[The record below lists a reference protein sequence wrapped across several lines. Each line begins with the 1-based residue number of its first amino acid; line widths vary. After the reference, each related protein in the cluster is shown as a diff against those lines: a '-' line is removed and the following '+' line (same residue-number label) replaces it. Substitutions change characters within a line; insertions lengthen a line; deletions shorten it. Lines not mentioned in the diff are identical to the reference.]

1 MNEKNL
7 NSQAI
12 PTLDEIQKLYESF
25 LREEASQINEEFQVV
40 SGEFLKNFRKYEEK
54 DRISSK
60 DNQMI
65 KKYEDYLKAE
75 RKKQKELI
83 EELENLIDYENF
95 FLEIERNYNKKNYK
109 GNFYGSNSAT
119 RYRINKINEY
129 RRKLKKIINSSP
141 EAWEFYYHRKLLRD
155 IETGYNKG
163 LVEVK
168 YVVDAKEKIISSL
181 KQGTP
186 VYIIGHLGS
195 GKTQIAR
202 EAAIEFTLENIIQK
216 ELEESLEKWFLN
228 NKNATEDEAIEKF
241 RELKENKRNYYKN
254 LLRNGS
260 QEEMENLN
268 PYFISGSYNLT
279 YEDMFVEKTLSL
291 EKASANESNLELI
304 DEVVDQYFS
313 WTKSHGKDLK
323 EIDSKKQDLIKS
335 KVWDSISDIFIARN
349 TTYGTVVKKIER
361 EILLA
366 VKKGRPVII
375 DELNTIAMQNLIG
388 LNDILQSKIGSRAY
402 VTGIGPVK
410 IQEGFGLIG
419 TGNLSTESVSYEGTS
434 ELNPAFKSRFQTIEY
449 NYVNQN
455 TLGSLKNQSDNKK
468 NELFRILIT
477 RLADK
482 KGNLH
487 IPTPSR
493 TLEELFRLAQ
503 LSRLTQEVFMGKLIS
518 SVENNLSGDLPELKE
533 SVLSLRNV
541 LRVLDNWNLGEE
553 KDLTMALWDGF
564 ISSITNPK
572 DQAYILSQ
580 ALRFG
585 FFKESEGWT
594 LKNENLGKVVQEYD
608 DLRTRPYEYTRG
620 ETESLSYLDLIKILF
635 GPQAERKEIPD
646 NLKDFIREIEK
657 EEKISIEEYEEL
669 DKRLNHLE
677 HSQYLLD
684 NLKDMENKK
693 WNFLKT
699 QKILKKI

>member
-60 DNQMI
+60 DNQII

>member
-1 MNEKNL
+1 
-7 NSQAI
+7 
-12 PTLDEIQKLYESF
+12 
-25 LREEASQINEEFQVV
+25 
-40 SGEFLKNFRKYEEK
+40 FLKNFRKYEEK

-60 DNQMI
+60 DNQII

-168 YVVDAKEKIISSL
+168 YVVDAKKKIISSL

-468 NELFRILIT
+468 NEL
-477 RLADK
+477 
-482 KGNLH
+482 
-487 IPTPSR
+487 
-493 TLEELFRLAQ
+493 
-503 LSRLTQEVFMGKLIS
+503 
-518 SVENNLSGDLPELKE
+518 
-533 SVLSLRNV
+533 
-541 LRVLDNWNLGEE
+541 
-553 KDLTMALWDGF
+553 
-564 ISSITNPK
+564 
-572 DQAYILSQ
+572 
-580 ALRFG
+580 
-585 FFKESEGWT
+585 
-594 LKNENLGKVVQEYD
+594 
-608 DLRTRPYEYTRG
+608 
-620 ETESLSYLDLIKILF
+620 
-635 GPQAERKEIPD
+635 
-646 NLKDFIREIEK
+646 
-657 EEKISIEEYEEL
+657 
-669 DKRLNHLE
+669 
-677 HSQYLLD
+677 
-684 NLKDMENKK
+684 
-693 WNFLKT
+693 
-699 QKILKKI
+699 

>member
-60 DNQMI
+60 DNQII

-168 YVVDAKEKIISSL
+168 YVVDAKKKIISSL

-693 WNFLKT
+693 
-699 QKILKKI
+699 

>member
-12 PTLDEIQKLYESF
+12 PSLDEIQKLYESF
-25 LREEASQINEEFQVV
+25 LREEASQINEEFQVE
-40 SGEFLKNFRKYEEK
+40 SGEFFKNFRKYENK
-54 DRISSK
+54 DRITSE
-60 DNQMI
+60 DNQII

-181 KQGTP
+181 KQGTS

-241 RELKENKRNYYKN
+241 RELKENKRNYYKK
-254 LLRNGS
+254 LLREGN
-260 QEEMENLN
+260 QEEVENIY

-313 WTKSHGKDLK
+313 WTKAHGKDLK

-419 TGNLSTESVSYEGTS
+419 TGNLSTESVSYEGTN

-503 LSRLTQEVFMGKLIS
+503 LSRLTQEVFMGKLVS

-608 DLRTRPYEYTRG
+608 DLRIRPYEYTRG

-646 NLKDFIREIEK
+646 NLKDFLREIEK

-669 DKRLNHLE
+669 DERLNHLE

-693 WNFLKT
+693 
-699 QKILKKI
+699 

>member
-60 DNQMI
+60 DNQII

-241 RELKENKRNYYKN
+241 RELKENKRYYYKN

-693 WNFLKT
+693 
-699 QKILKKI
+699 

>member
-1 MNEKNL
+1 MKNKNL
-7 NSQAI
+7 NNQAL
-12 PTLDEIQKLYESF
+12 PTLNEIQNLYEDL
-25 LREEASQINEEFQVV
+25 LRDEASYINKDSEVEL
-40 SGEFLKNFRKYEEK
+40 GEFFRKFRKYE
-54 DRISSK
+54 DPQRINIK
-60 DNQMI
+60 ENLLL
-65 KKYEDYLKAE
+65 KKYENYLKVE
-75 RKKQKELI
+75 KNKQKNVI
-83 EELENLIDYENF
+83 EELENLIDYEKF
-95 FLEIERNYNKKNYK
+95 FLEIERNYNQKNYE
-109 GNFYGSNSAT
+109 GNFYGSNFAT

-129 RRKLKKIINSSP
+129 TRKLKEIINSSP
-141 EAWEFYYHRKLLRD
+141 EAWEFYYHRQLLRD

-163 LVEVK
+163 LVEVN
-168 YVVDAKEKIISSL
+168 YVIDAKKKIIQSL

-202 EAAIEFTLENIIQK
+202 EAAIEFTLGNIIQK
-216 ELEESLEKWFLN
+216 ELEEDLENWFL
-228 NKNATEDEAIEKF
+228 KNTNANEEEAIEKF
-241 RELKENKRNYYKN
+241 KELRKDKLKHYKN
-254 LLRNGS
+254 LLREGNR
-260 QEEMENLN
+260 EEVENIY

-291 EKASANESNLELI
+291 EKASSSESNLELI

-313 WTKSHGKDLK
+313 WTKAHGRDL
-323 EIDSKKQDLIKS
+323 ENLDSEKQDLIKS
-335 KVWDSISDIFIARN
+335 KLWDSISDIFIARN

-366 VKKGRPVII
+366 IKKGRPVII

-388 LNDILQSKIGSRAY
+388 LNDILQSKIGSKAY

-410 IQEGFGLIG
+410 IKKGFGLIG
-419 TGNLSTESVSYEGTS
+419 TGNLSTESVNYEGTN

-455 TLGSLKNQSDNKK
+455 TVGSLKNQGDNKK
-468 NELFRILIT
+468 NELFRILLT

-482 KGNLH
+482 RGNLH

-503 LSRLTQEVFMGKLIS
+503 LSKITQEIFMGKLIS
-518 SVENNLSGDLPELKE
+518 SEENNLPGDLPELKE
-533 SVLSLRNV
+533 SVLSLRNI

-553 KDLTMALWDGF
+553 KDLTLALWDGF

-594 LKNENLGKVVQEYD
+594 LKNNNLGKVVQGYD

-646 NLKDFIREIEK
+646 NLKDFLREIEK

-669 DKRLNHLE
+669 DNRLNHLE
-677 HSQYLLD
+677 HSQYLMDYLRD
-684 NLKDMENKK
+684 IENKK
-693 WNFLKT
+693 
-699 QKILKKI
+699 

>member
-1 MNEKNL
+1 MKNKNL
-7 NSQAI
+7 NNQAL
-12 PTLDEIQKLYESF
+12 PTLNEIQKLYEEI
-25 LREEASQINEEFQVV
+25 LRNEVSNERDFEVE
-40 SGEFLKNFRKYEEK
+40 SGEFFKNFRKYEEK
-54 DRISSK
+54 QKIS
-60 DNQMI
+60 I
-65 KKYEDYLKAE
+65 KENKIIEKYRYYLKFE
-75 RKKQKELI
+75 KNKQKKII
-83 EELENLIDYENF
+83 EDLENLIDYEKF
-95 FLEIERNYNKKNYK
+95 FLEMERNYNQKNYE
-109 GNFYGSNSAT
+109 GNFYGSSPAS

-129 RRKLKKIINSSP
+129 TRKLKEIINSSP
-141 EAWEFYYHRKLLRD
+141 EAWEFYYHRQLLRD

-163 LVEVK
+163 LVEVN
-168 YVVDAKEKIISSL
+168 YVIDAKKKIIQSL

-202 EAAIEFTLENIIQK
+202 EAATEFTIENIIQK

-254 LLRNGS
+254 LLREGN
-260 QEEMENLN
+260 QEEVENIY

-291 EKASANESNLELI
+291 ERASANESNLELI

-313 WTKSHGKDLK
+313 WTKAHGKDLK
-323 EIDSKKQDLIKS
+323 EISPQKQDLIKS
-335 KVWDSISDIFIARN
+335 KVWDSISEIFIARN

-388 LNDILQSKIGSRAY
+388 LNDILQSKIGFKAY
-402 VTGIGPVK
+402 ITGMGPVK
-410 IQEGFGLIG
+410 IQKGFGLIG
-419 TGNLSTESVSYEGTS
+419 TGNLSTESVSYEGTN
-434 ELNPAFKSRFQTIEY
+434 ELNPAFKSRFLTIEY
-449 NYVNQN
+449 NYVKQN
-455 TLGSLKNQSDNKK
+455 TLGSLKNQDDNKK
-468 NELFRILIT
+468 NELFRILLT

-487 IPTPSR
+487 LPTPSR
-493 TLEELFRLAQ
+493 TLEEIFRLAQ
-503 LSRLTQEVFMGKLIS
+503 LSRLTQEVFMGKLVPGEEKS
-518 SVENNLSGDLPELKE
+518 SSGDIPELKE

-541 LRVLDNWNLGEE
+541 LRILDNWNLGEE
-553 KDLTMALWDGF
+553 KDLSLAIWDGF

-580 ALRFG
+580 ALRFE

-594 LKNENLGKVVQEYD
+594 LKNNNLGKVVQEYD

-646 NLKDFIREIEK
+646 NLKDFLREIEK

-669 DKRLNHLE
+669 DNRLNHLE

-684 NLKDMENKK
+684 YLKDMENKK
-693 WNFLKT
+693 
-699 QKILKKI
+699 

>member
-1 MNEKNL
+1 MKNKNL
-7 NSQAI
+7 NNQAL
-12 PTLDEIQKLYESF
+12 PTLNEIQKLYEEI
-25 LREEASQINEEFQVV
+25 LRNELSNGRDFEVE
-40 SGEFLKNFRKYEEK
+40 SGEFFKNFRKYEEK
-54 DRISSK
+54 QNVS
-60 DNQMI
+60 I
-65 KKYEDYLKAE
+65 KENKIIEKYRYYLKFE
-75 RKKQKELI
+75 KNKQKKII
-83 EELENLIDYENF
+83 EDLENLIDYEKF
-95 FLEIERNYNKKNYK
+95 FLEMERNYNQKNYD
-109 GNFYGSNSAT
+109 GNFYGSNYET

-129 RRKLKKIINSSP
+129 TRKLKEIINSSP
-141 EAWEFYYHRKLLRD
+141 EAWEFYYHRQLLRD

-163 LVEVK
+163 LVEVN
-168 YVVDAKEKIISSL
+168 YVIDAKKKIIQSL

-202 EAAIEFTLENIIQK
+202 EAATEFTIENIIQK
-216 ELEESLEKWFLN
+216 ELEESLEKWFLD

-241 RELKENKRNYYKN
+241 RELKANKRNYYKN

-291 EKASANESNLELI
+291 ERASANESNLELI
-304 DEVVDQYFS
+304 DGVVDQYFS
-313 WTKSHGKDLK
+313 WTKAHGKDLK
-323 EIDSKKQDLIKS
+323 EISPQKQDLIKS
-335 KVWDSISDIFIARN
+335 KVWDSISEIFIARN
-349 TTYGTVVKKIER
+349 TIYGTVVKKIER

-434 ELNPAFKSRFQTIEY
+434 ELNPAFKSRFQIIEY

-608 DLRTRPYEYTRG
+608 DLRIRPYEYTRG

-646 NLKDFIREIEK
+646 NLKDFLREIEK

-669 DKRLNHLE
+669 DERLNHLE

-693 WNFLKT
+693 
-699 QKILKKI
+699 